1 MSIDQLRCE
10 CNAVVQASN
19 QRWKSIPQKMKEV
32 KIAAPP
38 VKQGYPVI
46 VYDESG
52 ELVAEYQSIKDAAK
66 YSGITHRMVSKSCDK
81 HVLIKT
87 KYGELRFER

>member
-66 YSGITHRMVSKSCDK
+66 YSGITHRMMSN
-81 HVLIKT
+81 
-87 KYGELRFER
+87 